1 MLLYTADD
9 VLVKR
14 YTVVIKGDVNGDGAA
29 DGCDA
34 VIINAAAAGMLT
46 LSDHLEMASDTDGDG
61 NITDSDS
68 EYPMNCG
75 LNL

>member
-1 MLLYTADD
+1 MIYTADG

-14 YTVVIKGDVNGDGAA
+14 YTVVIKGDVNGDGVA

-34 VIINAAAAGMLT
+34 VLINAAAAGMLT
-46 LSDHLEMASDTDGDG
+46 FEGGFKKAADTDGDG
-61 NITDSDS
+61 SITEKDN
-68 EYPMNCG
+68 EYPIKSG